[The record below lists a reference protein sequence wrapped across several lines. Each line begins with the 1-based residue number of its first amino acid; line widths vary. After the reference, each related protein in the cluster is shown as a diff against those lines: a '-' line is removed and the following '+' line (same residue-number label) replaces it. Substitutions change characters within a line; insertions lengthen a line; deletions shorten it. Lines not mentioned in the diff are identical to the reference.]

1 MEEVVSSSLVVPTNN
16 ENPKALVNDGGF
28 SAYESRLATMKF
40 ARRKFSN
47 GGFVLA
53 EFAIA
58 LPLLILIGWGLAIVS
73 VQIFR
78 QGKAQ
83 LADYVL
89 EEEAQYVMEQVTQQA
104 RVAKEI
110 EIKKFTEKIHQLKI
124 VYQTLNERSEVLQP
138 PDSNYYLFS
147 LADVSE
153 TQYYIPH
160 KNAEKNFYDKLNA
173 KRQELGALSN
183 PITGN
188 NYFGGTKINVLQYE
202 VDAAKKILHVA
213 LELES
218 LDTGRKLKLNTAVF
232 MPACEF

>member
-1 MEEVVSSSLVVPTNN
+1 
-16 ENPKALVNDGGF
+16 
-28 SAYESRLATMKF
+28 LATMKF

-89 EEEAQYVMEQVTQQA
+89 EEEAQYVMEQITQQA

-124 VYQTLNERSEVLQP
+124 VYQTLNDP
-138 PDSNYYLFS
+138 PQKYNASHMIGSGSNRYSILS

-160 KNAEKNFYDKLNA
+160 KNAEKNFYDTLNA

-202 VDAAKKILHVA
+202 VDADKKILHVA

-218 LDTGRKLKLNTAVF
+218 LDTGRTLRLNTAVF